1 MLDFRDSQR
10 KVNSEGTVHALEG
23 TEMHTGFWQESLKE
37 RDHLE
42 DKGVGEK
49 ITLAR
54 IFKKNMIWVGGNDSS
69 S

>member
-10 KVNSEGTVHALEG
+10 EVDSEGTVHTLEG

-42 DKGVGEK
+42 DKAVDEK
-49 ITLAR
+49 ITLTR
-54 IFKKNMIWVGGNDSS
+54 IFKYNMIWVGGNDSS